1 MKKGKNANNKLC
13 VRFSKQKTR
22 KPLQSVVLIIVTFV
36 QIFTLIWSLYRF
48 DTDNLMNEA
57 KFGVNNFKTGR

>member
-1 MKKGKNANNKLC
+1 MCEVFETKNK
-13 VRFSKQKTR
+13 R
-22 KPLQSVVLIIVTFV
+22 KPLQSVALIIVTFA
-36 QIFTLIWSLYRF
+36 QIFTLILSLYRF